1 MLMDTKNT
9 IEKAWSLID
18 RVDPAVLNLFLDL
31 VPLMEPEQVAAYVD
45 ALALYATLSDAV
57 KRIKESK

>member
-1 MLMDTKNT
+1 MDTKNT

-45 ALALYATLSDAV
+45 ALDLYATLSDAV

>member
-1 MLMDTKNT
+1 MDVKNT
-9 IEKAWSLID
+9 IAKLWELEG

-45 ALALYATLSDAV
+45 ALDLYATLSDAV

>member
-1 MLMDTKNT
+1 MDTKNT

-31 VPLMEPEQVAAYVD
+31 VPLMEPEQVAAYID
-45 ALALYATLSDAV
+45 ALDLYATLDSAV
-57 KRIKESK
+57 KRIKSK